1 MKILVSFNKW
11 LNAPPPSNWLIRI
24 FLQNFDGYVLLKNYL
39 LSSCRL
45 RLSLKKSKANFYRI
59 VLRPRLVFNYS
70 ELDEYLLTNES
81 LTKFPVEHI
90 QWNLVFRIKYRV
102 HHLCFLVG
110 DFVWDRLHHGTI
122 IRTEIT
128 CKKFPLL
135 KSVEFGMALK

>member
-11 LNAPPPSNWLIRI
+11 LNAPSPSNWLIRI
-24 FLQNFDGYVLLKNYL
+24 FLQNFDGCVLLKL
-39 LSSCRL
+39 LTKFL
-45 RLSLKKSKANFYRI
+45 PTKIITKKSKANFHRI

-81 LTKFPVEHI
+81 LRKFPVEHI

-122 IRTEIT
+122 IRTEMT
-128 CKKFPLL
+128 CKKIPLL